1 MSDTSNIDTQGT
13 YYRFVQKDGESW
25 VTLEQPYTQTLSP
38 RELPYTIN
46 EERKTVGQAPL
57 QIIFDNTEAT
67 DFVVALDEV
76 DENAMPLGTIVFPGT
91 EIRDLLVIFE
101 DNFGCEVRLAA

>member
-1 MSDTSNIDTQGT
+1 
-13 YYRFVQKDGESW
+13 
-25 VTLEQPYTQTLSP
+25 
-38 RELPYTIN
+38 
-46 EERKTVGQAPL
+46 
-57 QIIFDNTEAT
+57 
-67 DFVVALDEV
+67 VVALDEV